1 MKHLSKQNI
10 FSLFSLFYYLLF
22 IFIFAFLPESY
33 EISCVCFFGIAFT
46 FVVRSNQFD
55 SIEDI
60 RDSDTSSI
68 LQQNCFVVQIVG
80 QICCYTIF
88 PLSFSILGS
97 LVTNPKWDNN
107 PFYSILKTI
116 EMLNVL
122 WREQIYSVIVSSVL
136 VSRRYYIEKNNVILY
151 LYYTVIETD

>member
-33 EISCVCFFGIAFT
+33 EISCVCFFVIAFT

-68 LQQNCFVVQIVG
+68 L
-80 QICCYTIF
+80 
-88 PLSFSILGS
+88 
-97 LVTNPKWDNN
+97 
-107 PFYSILKTI
+107 
-116 EMLNVL
+116 
-122 WREQIYSVIVSSVL
+122 
-136 VSRRYYIEKNNVILY
+136 
-151 LYYTVIETD
+151 